1 MTEVEKKF
9 SREELKGF
17 NGENGRPIYIAYKG
31 RVIDVTASKMWRG
44 GTHMKRHAAG
54 QDLTAE
60 MQDAPHDIEVLD
72 RYPQVGVLAAE
83 EPGTAQPPT
92 RSAIPE
98 SLDRFLSRHPF
109 FLRHPH
115 PMTVHFPIVFMIC
128 APLFT
133 LLYLLTGV
141 QGFEITAVNCLG
153 GGLLFCLVVIPTGL
167 LTWWVNYMARP
178 MVAVTVKI
186 VLSFAMFVDG
196 CAAFIWRLLDPGIV
210 LRSPG
215 PGVIY
220 LLLVFLLLPMV
231 LVVAWYGATL
241 TFPLHSDKRE
251 TPPGGF

>member
-1 MTEVEKKF
+1 VAEIEKKF
-9 SREELKGF
+9 SHEELKSF

-72 RYPQVGVLAAE
+72 RYPQVGVLAPE
-83 EPGTAQPPT
+83 EAGTAQASTSPG
-92 RSAIPE
+92 IPE
-98 SLDRFLSRHPF
+98 ALDRFLTRHPF

-128 APLFT
+128 APLFS

-167 LTWWVNYMARP
+167 FTWRVNYMARP

-186 VLSFAMFVDG
+186 VLSIAMFVDG
-196 CAAFIWRLLDPGIV
+196 CAAFIWRLLRPEIA
-210 LRSPG
+210 LHASG
-215 PGVIY
+215 PGVAY
-220 LLLVFLLLPMV
+220 LVLLFLLLPMV

-241 TFPLHSDKRE
+241 TFPLHSDKRKS
-251 TPPGGF
+251 T